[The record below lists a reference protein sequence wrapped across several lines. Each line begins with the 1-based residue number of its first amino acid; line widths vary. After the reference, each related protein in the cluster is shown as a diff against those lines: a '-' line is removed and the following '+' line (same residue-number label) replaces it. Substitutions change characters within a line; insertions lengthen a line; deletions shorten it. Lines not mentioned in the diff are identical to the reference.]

1 MGAVGVRVWISRS
14 CICFQSLMGA
24 ERGDRGRSLPWYS
37 FSQSNIFLWFRL
49 RCLKN
54 SYFVH
59 FFGLFF
65 SSNMQYKTKREEVNT
80 ASEPGTNVTEAP
92 VTAIMTTAVS
102 KVPCRPCPFPSRQ
115 GLRCEQ
121 ARWKVS
127 VLTT

>member
-1 MGAVGVRVWISRS
+1 MLEKLLL
-14 CICFQSLMGA
+14 C
-24 ERGDRGRSLPWYS
+24 
-37 FSQSNIFLWFRL
+37 
-49 RCLKN
+49 
-54 SYFVH
+54 

-80 ASEPGTNVTEAP
+80 ASDPGTNVTEAP

-121 ARWKVS
+121 ARDGRRQSSLPVNSW
-127 VLTT
+127 TR